1 MAEIHEI
8 SEKGKELYAKYYEEN
23 TAIQND
29 SVVLAGKRYVD
40 VTYANRPVN
49 SAYIQCSWFSPK
61 QMKFMEEG
69 LKALGLNPT
78 ISLRYSHHP
87 LSHQYKDINVE
98 EHPEVMDDLEW
109 QQATSNMDVEAMK
122 RHPFGVGL
130 FMPSEPDEGQGFEQG
145 YLYAT
150 HKPNLLVIPKDETK
164 VPINLM
170 MIKNTQI
177 ITIDKLQEFDFNTDL
192 IYKPY
197 RGKVF

>member
-109 QQATSNMDVEAMK
+109 QHGTINLDIEAMK
-122 RHPFGVGL
+122 ANSIGVAL
-130 FMPSEPDEGQGFEQG
+130 YMPSEPDEGIAWESG
-145 YLYAT
+145 YLYAS
-150 HKPNLLVIPKDETK
+150 HKPNLVVIPSNETN

-170 MIKNTQI
+170 MIGNTQI
-177 ITIDKLQEFDFNTDL
+177 ITIDKLATFNFNTDL